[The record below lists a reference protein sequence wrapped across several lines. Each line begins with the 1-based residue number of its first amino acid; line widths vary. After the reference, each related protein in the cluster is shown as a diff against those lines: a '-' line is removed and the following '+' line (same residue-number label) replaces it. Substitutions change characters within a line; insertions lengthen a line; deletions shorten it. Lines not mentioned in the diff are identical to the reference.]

1 MLSDHLVGCTFSF
14 YCISNLTS
22 NNQYWCV
29 LTMAEG
35 LKEFSRKLM
44 NVDAFIPEI
53 QGWIE
58 QKLQLSLSGETG
70 FHSPFQ
76 VDQLR
81 LLDYSL
87 VSMSLQ
93 QLLRMPV
100 SQTCASLPEPAVCLA
115 VEDFMHTATQRL
127 WETFWDASEEP
138 APTPF
143 YILGPQTSA
152 SESISVSSL
161 EREAP
166 LPGAAIVAR
175 NGSSGKGG
183 RVLWDHVA
191 AYVEVRADITG
202 ANSKS
207 LMSATSLEVIGRAL
221 FHGLLMLTSRSLAK
235 KPSVHYNADTAYIL
249 LVNSRNGGVV
259 RLKGDVSKLETNT
272 DKVYERAAEWIKEQ
286 AQVTVCPLEQV
297 WNRFGNANWGDIGA
311 MQLLLA
317 IFHSIEQC
325 RGPPRNPLAEMAALH
340 NGRVQRRLM
349 KRESLE
355 MQEPGETGSSQLSNS
370 LQRSSRRGILEIEEE
385 VKGKDSRL
393 ASEHIMKLEPGT
405 IFWLESAHWQRGFQ
419 IQGLLGRRN
428 SSVYSAIS
436 LDEVGKPLAVHVGA
450 HGPEADASV
459 EYNATERY
467 FQQILGP
474 DYCLRQTDA
483 PRALLKEEF
492 NESL

>member
-1 MLSDHLVGCTFSF
+1 MSHSD
-14 YCISNLTS
+14 
-22 NNQYWCV
+22 
-29 LTMAEG
+29 
-35 LKEFSRKLM
+35 
-44 NVDAFIPEI
+44 
-53 QGWIE
+53 
-58 QKLQLSLSGETG
+58 
-70 FHSPFQ
+70 
-76 VDQLR
+76 
-81 LLDYSL
+81 
-87 VSMSLQ
+87 
-93 QLLRMPV
+93 
-100 SQTCASLPEPAVCLA
+100 VC
-115 VEDFMHTATQRL
+115 FC
-127 WETFWDASEEP
+127 
-138 APTPF
+138 
-143 YILGPQTSA
+143 
-152 SESISVSSL
+152 SESHFDIILPAIRSSTRSLINVKALVFDKVSSL

-370 LQRSSRRGILEIEEE
+370 LQRSSRRGILEIEE
-385 VKGKDSRL
+385 VR
-393 ASEHIMKLEPGT
+393 
-405 IFWLESAHWQRGFQ
+405 
-419 IQGLLGRRN
+419 
-428 SSVYSAIS
+428 
-436 LDEVGKPLAVHVGA
+436 EVGDIIPDVIDFSLVHLLTLKDGSQCSIVLQSM
-450 HGPEADASV
+450 EV
-459 EYNATERY
+459 
-467 FQQILGP
+467 P
-474 DYCLRQTDA
+474 D
-483 PRALLKEEF
+483 
-492 NESL
+492 